1 MKLALKKFSSAAIL
15 ASLAM
20 FVFSTSTE
28 AVVTLDAK
36 ATANSGNI
44 AANTI
49 RLTIAIAQKIAVG
62 SSSFKGGN
70 QADMGAALITLTDFA
85 GAPLIKA
92 AMISFSG
99 NVSTTVSCEMSGQIR
114 ALNVTV
120 DTAGSGPSPAVGSED
135 YLTT

>member
-44 AANTI
+44 AANTTP
-49 RLTIAIAQKIAVG
+49 LTIAIAQKIAVG

-85 GAPLIKA
+85 GAPLTKA

-99 NVSTTVSCEMSGQIR
+99 NVSTTVSCEMGGQIR
-114 ALNVTV
+114 ALNVTG
-120 DTAGSGPSPAVGSED
+120 DIAGSED
-135 YLTT
+135 YPTT